1 MIIRITLIFVK
12 KWTRNAV
19 LKSNQDFQSGKFSV
33 LMSITAAA
41 PMSPAT
47 VGLSPSII
55 PLYMVLSLNFFKAKH
70 IPSTIRKEGR
80 TTAAVAVNEPRT
92 QRNWEA
98 PLLLST
104 V

>member
-19 LKSNQDFQSGKFSV
+19 PKSNQDFQSGKFSV

-47 VGLSPSII
+47 VGLSPSIM
-55 PLYMVLSLNFFKAKH
+55 PLYMVRSLNFFKAKH
-70 IPSTIRKEGR
+70 IPSTIRKERR
-80 TTAAVAVNEPRT
+80 TTAAGAGKEPST
-92 QRNWEA
+92 QRRWES
-98 PLLLST
+98 PLWRST
-104 V
+104 M